1 MHVRHNQ
8 STELKTVLKINN
20 KKISSYWLKSQ
31 DNFNPPP
38 QKRKKENKQ
47 NIYGRN
53 STKQTKLIFF
63 TRSLIFLLRNVI
75 AEPFSKGR
83 TPAERIT
90 PPQMKYDWK
99 GQDVLRTGFS
109 IVGFTVTEMH

>member
-20 KKISSYWLKSQ
+20 NKI
-31 DNFNPPP
+31 N
-38 QKRKKENKQ
+38 NK
-47 NIYGRN
+47 
-53 STKQTKLIFF
+53 
-63 TRSLIFLLRNVI
+63 I